1 MEKNVTGIAVKEAY
15 EEWAATYDSD
25 RNLTRDLDQ
34 QVMRTLLGNLH
45 FDSVL
50 EIGCGT
56 GKNTALLASIA
67 RIVKAIDFSEAM
79 IAKAKEKSAFDNV
92 TFTVADI
99 NQPWPCEDRSANLIT
114 CNLVLEHIA
123 HLRFVFAEAARVLA
137 DGGQCFISELHPF
150 RQYEG
155 VQATFTRDDETTQ
168 IPAFVHH
175 ISDFIAAAEASNL
188 RLSRMNE
195 WWNDLDRG
203 KPPRLISLIFRR

>member
-1 MEKNVTGIAVKEAY
+1 VKRNFTGTGVKRAY

-34 QVMRTLLGNLH
+34 QVMRTLLGNLR

-67 RIVKAIDFSEAM
+67 RIVRAIDFSEAM

-123 HLRFVFAEAARVLA
+123 QLRFVFAEAARVLA

-188 RLSRMNE
+188 KLSRMNE
-195 WWNDLDRG
+195 WWHDLDRG
-203 KPPRLISLIFRR
+203 KPPRLISLIFR

>member
-1 MEKNVTGIAVKEAY
+1 MEKNVTGIAVRQAY

-34 QVMRTLLGNLH
+34 QVMRTLLGNLR

-123 HLRFVFAEAARVLA
+123 QLRFVFAEAARVLA

-188 RLSRMNE
+188 KLSRMNE
-195 WWNDLDRG
+195 WWHDLDRG
-203 KPPRLISLIFRR
+203 KPPRLISLIFR